1 MRAARTQ
8 SSIFLG
14 YTRNT
19 HTRTR
24 TRTHIY
30 HMYTQMC
37 THAHTYTRIHTC
49 THRCAHIHTFR
60 RIHTCTHIHK
70 CTHMHTYTHIHTH
83 THAHIYKCNTFV
95 GGRCSF
101 QMLWVE
107 APVARLCVCVFRGL
121 LAVQI
126 WTEEGRRGY
135 LGKMTH
141 EHIHQSSWLTSRN
154 SGRDE
159 KVKQTQISAG
169 RYDGTL
175 LGIRNREKSLKDGSR
190 WTDRRWKYQLA

>member
-19 HTRTR
+19 HTC
-24 TRTHIY
+24 THTY
-30 HMYTQMC
+30 
-37 THAHTYTRIHTC
+37 THAHTY
-49 THRCAHIHTFR
+49 A
-60 RIHTCTHIHK
+60 
-70 CTHMHTYTHIHTH
+70 HMHTYTHTH
-83 THAHIYKCNTFV
+83 THRHATHLLGV
-95 GGRCSF
+95 RRLF

-107 APVARLCVCVFRGL
+107 APVACLCVCVFRGL

-175 LGIRNREKSLKDGSR
+175 LGIRNHEKSLRDGSR
-190 WTDRRWKYQLA
+190 WIDWRWKSQLA